1 MERRD
6 DEPAPGFDTG
16 FVKVCISWPWARA
29 FEGADKNVVG
39 QDHSVALK
47 NKAAEI
53 SSQLKGTSI
62 FLVGI
67 NNNIKAKLGNV
78 LADMLRYYYFDS
90 DSLVEQAA
98 GGEAAAKS
106 FREKD
111 DKGFL
116 ESETEVLRQLSS
128 MGRLVICTGDG
139 AVKSSTNLSFMRHG
153 ISIWIDVPIVVLAKE
168 VKESGNQ
175 PPPDDVI
182 LNSDP
187 SKAVAKLTELFERMR
202 GGYATADATISLQKV
217 ASQLGYDDTDAVTI
231 EDMAMEVKKQPQLL
245 TTAFR
250 EIEKLTRVKKMME
263 AAARPF

>member
-1 MERRD
+1 M
-6 DEPAPGFDTG
+6 
-16 FVKVCISWPWARA
+16 
-29 FEGADKNVVG
+29 
-39 QDHSVALK
+39 Q

-62 FLVGI
+62 FLIGI

-78 LADMLRYYYFDS
+78 LADMLRYYYFDRA
-90 DSLVEQAA
+90 VA
-98 GGEAAAKS
+98 GGEATTKS

-116 ESETEVLRQLSS
+116 ESEVWHLIKEYTVVATMCYKSDAYMVDQILRQLSS
-128 MGRLVICTGDG
+128 MGRPVISLFGDG

-175 PPPDDVI
+175 PPSDDVI

-187 SKAVAKLTELFERMR
+187 SKGLCVL
-202 GGYATADATISLQKV
+202 
-217 ASQLGYDDTDAVTI
+217 
-231 EDMAMEVKKQPQLL
+231 
-245 TTAFR
+245 
-250 EIEKLTRVKKMME
+250 
-263 AAARPF
+263 